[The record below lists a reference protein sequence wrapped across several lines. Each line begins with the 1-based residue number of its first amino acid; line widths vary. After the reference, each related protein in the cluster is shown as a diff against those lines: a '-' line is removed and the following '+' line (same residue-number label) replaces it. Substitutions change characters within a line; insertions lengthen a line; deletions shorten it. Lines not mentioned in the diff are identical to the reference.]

1 MTKNDNHTIK
11 VKQVRSLSG
20 IREIHKK
27 SVKGLGLRK
36 INHVV
41 EVKNSPENWGMI
53 NKVKHLVKFDKV

>member
-1 MTKNDNHTIK
+1 MTKKDNTTIQ

-20 IREIHKK
+20 KREIHKK
-27 SVKGLGLRK
+27 SVKGLGLSK

-53 NKVKHLVKFDKV
+53 NKVKHVVKIVE

>member
-1 MTKNDNHTIK
+1 MTKKDNRTIK

-41 EVKNSPENWGMI
+41 EVKNSPENWE
-53 NKVKHLVKFDKV
+53 

>member
-1 MTKNDNHTIK
+1 MTKNDNHTCLLYTS
-11 VKQVRSLSG
+11 RSLSG

-53 NKVKHLVKFDKV
+53 NKVKHVVKIVD

>member
-27 SVKGLGLRK
+27 SVKGLGLKK

-53 NKVKHLVKFDKV
+53 TKVKYVVKIVD